1 MTFIAAYTLSKD
13 ISDSDSVMYNT
24 TYIQDFYNRKLERS
38 ITSFDYPQVVKLTWI
53 YSLPLGRGQRFL
65 SSSRGLDR
73 IVGGWQVTAIQRYG
87 SGDPLSLGD
96 NDTSTIITPYVRP
109 DVVQGVKQTV
119 PLHGLDAINGTPYL
133 NEAAFA
139 DPPLSPENSF
149 PLRVGTAPREL
160 PNIRG
165 PGHEEEDF
173 GVLKSIRITERVKLQ
188 IRGDFQNVL
197 NRVGRGD
204 PDTTVNDGTF
214 GEIFGPMNGPRLVQ
228 LGGHLTF

>member
-1 MTFIAAYTLSKD
+1 M
-13 ISDSDSVMYNT
+13 
-24 TYIQDFYNRKLERS
+24 
-38 ITSFDYPQVVKLTWI
+38 
-53 YSLPLGRGQRFL
+53 
-65 SSSRGLDR
+65 
-73 IVGGWQVTAIQRYG
+73 
-87 SGDPLSLGD
+87 
-96 NDTSTIITPYVRP
+96 
-109 DVVQGVKQTV
+109 KQTV

-160 PNIRG
+160 PNLRG
-165 PGHEEEDF
+165 PAHQEEDF
-173 GVLKSIRITERVKLQ
+173 GILKSIPITERVKFQL
-188 IRGDFQNVL
+188 RGDFQNVF